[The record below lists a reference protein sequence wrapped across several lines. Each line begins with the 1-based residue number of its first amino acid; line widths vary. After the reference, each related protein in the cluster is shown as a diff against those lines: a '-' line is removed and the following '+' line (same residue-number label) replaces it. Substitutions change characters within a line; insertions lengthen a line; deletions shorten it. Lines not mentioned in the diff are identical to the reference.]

1 MITTRRSVN
10 GVNETLYENSNGG
23 LGLLERESITNE
35 KNVEVFDEASNR
47 ERMQKNLYNLLNYD
61 RFSEN
66 MKVEEKVE
74 EVEETKNQVYAS
86 SDEDITPTSTTMQFG
101 DIDANTMHNEMQI
114 EESDTS
120 YKLNK
125 KGKLVIALYSVCIA
139 VVMAL
144 IIINAG
150 VIAMLSSKQASLNGE
165 LQQVMA
171 EFNEAKAEAEYAMS
185 EENIINL
192 AENYYNMVK

>member
-1 MITTRRSVN
+1 MITTRRSGN
-10 GVNETLYENSNGG
+10 GSNEMLYENENGG
-23 LGLLERESITNE
+23 IALLERDFFKAEARTE
-35 KNVEVFDEASNR
+35 EYDEAKNK

-66 MKVEEKVE
+66 MKIEETVQETE
-74 EVEETKNQVYAS
+74 EVVNQVYAS

-101 DIDANTMHNEMQI
+101 DIDANTMHNEMQH

-125 KGKLVIALYSVCIA
+125 KGKIVIALYSVCIA

-144 IIINAG
+144 IIINAS
-150 VIAMLSSKQASLNGE
+150 VIAMLSNRQAELNSE

-171 EFNEAKAEAEYAMS
+171 EYNEAKIEADYAMS

-192 AENYYNMVK
+192 AENVYNMIK